1 MAGAE
6 DFGFCDSMRIG
17 PSGHALPVSASSV
30 TPLTDAGCEDFV
42 DDAELATASF
52 GQARVTVTPTQMAL
66 VAATIANG
74 GVMMEPFIVREVLSP
89 DPAGGASE
97 VVATYDSPGRRS
109 VVSRQTADEVRAVMV
124 DAVHGP
130 LGAPYAGSANVALYG
145 IGGVQTAG
153 KTGTAERGNDLP
165 PHSWF
170 IGFAAAQPGRC
181 AEHRDRGHRGRGRP
195 RIGHR
200 GAHRRP
206 GHGRMAAPERELKPA
221 LGIRPNTRIKPI
233 GPFGASIRYE
243 PLGGSAGVLSA
254 DRSFAIV
261 ESAVNVQEPAER
273 TTGNI
278 ERVIVGKHAE
288 VRLAMVA
295 LLCEGHILIEDVP
308 GVGKTMLAKA
318 LSRSIGTSFRRIQ
331 FTPDLLPSDVTGL
344 SIFNQK
350 TQDFE
355 FRPGPIMAQIVLADE
370 INRATPKTQSALLEC
385 MEERQAT
392 IDGVS
397 HQMPSP
403 FLVIATQ
410 NPIEY
415 EGTFAL
421 PEAQLDRFLLRIRLG
436 YPKPMEELVIL
447 DEQKRLHPIESIQQ
461 VLSLDELRLMQAGVK
476 EIYVDQGV
484 ADYIIRLVTATR
496 EHADVYLGASPRGS
510 LHLYRAAQALA
521 AINGRDYVI
530 PDDVKQ
536 LAVPVL
542 GHRLIVRSQASLRE
556 VDNDAIVREV
566 LSTVAIAEPTEAAA
580 PA

>member
-1 MAGAE
+1 
-6 DFGFCDSMRIG
+6 
-17 PSGHALPVSASSV
+17 
-30 TPLTDAGCEDFV
+30 
-42 DDAELATASF
+42 
-52 GQARVTVTPTQMAL
+52 
-66 VAATIANG
+66 
-74 GVMMEPFIVREVLSP
+74 
-89 DPAGGASE
+89 
-97 VVATYDSPGRRS
+97 
-109 VVSRQTADEVRAVMV
+109 
-124 DAVHGP
+124 
-130 LGAPYAGSANVALYG
+130 
-145 IGGVQTAG
+145 
-153 KTGTAERGNDLP
+153 
-165 PHSWF
+165 
-170 IGFAAAQPGRC
+170 
-181 AEHRDRGHRGRGRP
+181 
-195 RIGHR
+195 
-200 GAHRRP
+200 
-206 GHGRMAAPERELKPA
+206 
-221 LGIRPNTRIKPI
+221 
-233 GPFGASIRYE
+233 
-243 PLGGSAGVLSA
+243 
-254 DRSFAIV
+254 
-261 ESAVNVQEPAER
+261 VNVQEPAER
-273 TTGNI
+273 TIGNI

-288 VRLAMVA
+288 VRLGLVA
-295 LLCEGHILIEDVP
+295 LMCEGHILIEDVP

-318 LSRSIGTSFRRIQ
+318 LSRSIGCSFRRIQ

-355 FRPGPIMAQIVLADE
+355 FRPGPIMAQVVLADE

-397 HQMPSP
+397 YEMPSP

-447 DEQKRLHPIESIQQ
+447 DEQKRLHPIDNLQQ
-461 VLSLDELRLMQAGVK
+461 VLSLEELRQMQAGVK

-484 ADYIIRLVTATR
+484 ADYIIRLVGATR

-521 AINGRDYVI
+521 AISGRDYVI

-566 LSTVAIAEPTEAAA
+566 LATVPIAEPTEAAGT